1 MGMID
6 RQFKTYIEKD
16 PWAYIKN
23 LQEQLHKALLDQ
35 QALSKQYEAEKLLLI
50 EEIKSLKKQIEKP

>member
-23 LQEQLHKALLDQ
+23 LQEQLHKAQLDQ
-35 QALSKQYEAEKLLLI
+35 QTLTKQYEADRLLLVKEI
-50 EEIKSLKKQIEKP
+50 ESLRRQIQ

>member
-1 MGMID
+1 MID

-23 LQEQLHKALLDQ
+23 LQEQLHKAQLDQ
-35 QALSKQYEAEKLLLI
+35 QTLTKQYEADRLLLVKEI
-50 EEIKSLKKQIEKP
+50 ESLRRQIQ